1 LLSKKTVAVSDFSK
15 NKTMKEQREFLP
27 VYEVRDELRKIIRE
41 NKVVVIVG

>member
-1 LLSKKTVAVSDFSK
+1 
-15 NKTMKEQREFLP
+15 MKEQREFLP